1 MNEARCAAMV
11 RNTSK
16 YYLRAFSD
24 KFIEGACKLRG
35 VSFNDGSSVVWRVI
49 PEISG
54 GGYLRRYQ
62 VMRSVLGSSFGRWE
76 VYCAPH

>member
-1 MNEARCAAMV
+1 MNEELCAAMAK
-11 RNTSK
+11 NTNR
-16 YYLRAFSD
+16 YYLRVLSD

-35 VSFNDGSSVVWRVI
+35 VSFNDAAAVVWRVI

-76 VYCAPH
+76 ICFRPH